1 MTLYGGRYRDRP
13 RRRARDTD
21 VTRLE
26 ERVGWL
32 GTQLRPGPED
42 ADPPDGHSDFG
53 RLLETAETTCP
64 LRLGGTPRVRV
75 LEARRVMVTDILIGF
90 GVAAVAAV
98 LVSGLVLLYA
108 LAHYIREERR
118 EHRDPPHP
126 PVPPEG
132 SLLAAVN
139 ALGDEAQELWPADG
153 NVVDFPRRRPGG
165 GWISGGAA

>member
-1 MTLYGGRYRDRP
+1 M
-13 RRRARDTD
+13 
-21 VTRLE
+21 
-26 ERVGWL
+26 
-32 GTQLRPGPED
+32 
-42 ADPPDGHSDFG
+42 
-53 RLLETAETTCP
+53 
-64 LRLGGTPRVRV
+64 
-75 LEARRVMVTDILIGF
+75 LEARRVMLTALLIGF
-90 GVAAVAAV
+90 VAAPF

-126 PVPPEG
+126 PEPPKG